1 MDREYLIKK
10 WLNHDLNAEEESAFK
25 ALDDYPD
32 LKKLSHALKD
42 FSAPEFDNESAYSEI
57 QEKISTSNNTKNNTA
72 WFKPFLRIAA
82 VITVIFSMYYYT
94 TTLNTTAETLLA
106 EKTEITLP
114 DQTLVTLNAKSSLT
128 FNKKNWNSKRDVHLD
143 GEAFFDVEKGSEF
156 TVLTSSGNI
165 TVLGT
170 EFNVKNRHDY
180 FEVTCYEG
188 SVKVIANTKTK
199 VLKPGDQFLIIDG
212 KYIAQEKEK
221 KKKPSWL
228 GNESYFKS
236 IPYKYVLREFER
248 QYKVSF
254 NSDAIDTERLYTG
267 SFVHDNQE
275 LALKTITLPLNLNF
289 NIKNSVIVLNRE

>member
-10 WLNHDLNAEEESAFK
+10 WLDHDLTIEEEKAFR

-32 LKKLSHALKD
+32 LIKLSDTIKN

-57 QEKISTSNNTKNNTA
+57 QKKISTSTNSKIKTA
-72 WFKPFLRIAA
+72 WLKPILRIAA
-82 VITVIFSMYYYT
+82 VIAVIFSVYYYT
-94 TTLNTTAETLLA
+94 SSLNSTTQTYLA
-106 EKTEITLP
+106 EKTKITLP
-114 DQTLVTLNAKSSLT
+114 DQTTVNLNAKSALT
-128 FNKKNWNSKRDVHLD
+128 FNKKNWDSKRDVHLD

-156 TVLTSSGNI
+156 TVLTSSGSI
-165 TVLGT
+165 MVLGT
-170 EFNVKNRHDY
+170 EFNVKNRGDY

-188 SVKVIANTKTK
+188 SVKVISNTITK
-199 VLKPGDQFLIIDG
+199 VLKSGDQFLIIDG

-221 KKKPSWL
+221 NNKPRWL

-248 QYKVSF
+248 QYNITF
-254 NSDAIDTERLYTG
+254 NSDSIDAERLYTG

-275 LALKTITLPLNLNF
+275 LALKTITLPLNINY